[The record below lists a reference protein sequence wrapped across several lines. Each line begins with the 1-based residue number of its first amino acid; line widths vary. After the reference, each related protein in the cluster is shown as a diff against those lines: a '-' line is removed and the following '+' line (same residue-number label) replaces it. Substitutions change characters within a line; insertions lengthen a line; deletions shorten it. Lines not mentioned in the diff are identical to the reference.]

1 VQDFLYSED
10 MALKAEDRLIS
21 IEDYL
26 EGELFS
32 EIKHEYLGGTVHAMS
47 GGKIRHGKA
56 AGNVFRH
63 LGNSLD
69 GKPYNVFN
77 SDNRVRIVLPA
88 DTRFYYPDAMV
99 ACGPT
104 DDDALFFDHPVVV
117 IEVLS
122 PSTRRNDI
130 GEKRDAYLTIPSLKV
145 YLVIDPEKPLIKLDR
160 RKERGG
166 LSHEA
171 YQNLSEVIPLP
182 EIEIELALADIY
194 FGISLP
200 EED

>member
-1 VQDFLYSED
+1 
-10 MALKAEDRLIS
+10 MALKAEDQLVS

-26 EGELFS
+26 EGELIS
-32 EIKHEYLGGTVHAMS
+32 DVKHEFIGGTVHAMS

-56 AGNVFRH
+56 GGNAYRS

-69 GKPYNVFN
+69 GKPCNAFN
-77 SDNRVRIVLPA
+77 SDHKIRITLPT

-104 DDDALFFDHPVVV
+104 DDEALFIDNPVVI

-122 PSTRRNDI
+122 PSTYRHDI

-145 YLVIDPEKPLIKLDR
+145 YLVIDPSKLLVKADR
-160 RKERGG
+160 RQEIGGFTKETY
-166 LSHEA
+166 H
-171 YQNLSEVIPLP
+171 NHKDVIPLP
-182 EIEIELALADIY
+182 EIESELPLADIY
-194 FGISLP
+194 DGITLD
-200 EED
+200 EA